1 MANISK
7 TERERREAEKEA
19 QLKAEIEEKIRKE
32 YEKKLSSNTQESTKQ
47 TSIVK
52 KKKIPLDTMVPVK
65 SGVNGIL
72 VYVSRKTGY
81 EITWNEYGAI
91 EYVEMSDLLAMRN
104 TDKAFY
110 ENNWIYFEDTDEYSA
125 TDCYNF
131 LEVFKFYDS
140 SIVGDSLEELFNK
153 EPDEIKSICNNL
165 SKGLRATVASMA
177 RTKIDDGSLDSNKRI
192 SALEEVLDIELAS
205 K

>member
-7 TERERREAEKEA
+7 AEREKREAEKEA

-32 YEKKLSSNTQESTKQ
+32 YEEKLKSSTSTVVET
-47 TSIVK
+47 TSVK
-52 KKKIPLDTMVPVK
+52 KKKIPLDTMIPVK

-81 EITWNEYGAI
+81 EITWEEYGAI

-104 TDKAFY
+104 TDKSFY
-110 ENNWIYFEDTDEYSA
+110 ENNWIYFEDTDEYSS
-125 TDCYNF
+125 TDCYKF
-131 LEVFKFYDS
+131 LDVYKYYDE
-140 SIVGDSLEELFNK
+140 SIVGNDLNSLFLK
-153 EPDEIKSICNNL
+153 EPDEIKAICEKL
-165 SKGLRATVASMA
+165 SKGLRNTVASLA
-177 RTKIDDGSLDSNKRI
+177 RTKIDDGTLDSNKRI
-192 SALEEVLDIELAS
+192 SALEEVLDIELSS

>member
-7 TERERREAEKEA
+7 AEREKREAEKEA

-32 YEKKLSSNTQESTKQ
+32 YEEKLKSSTSTAVET
-47 TSIVK
+47 TSVK
-52 KKKIPLDTMVPVK
+52 KKKIPLDTMIPVK

-81 EITWNEYGAI
+81 EITWEEYGAI

-104 TDKAFY
+104 TDKSFY
-110 ENNWIYFEDTDEYSA
+110 ENNWIYFEDTDEYSS
-125 TDCYNF
+125 TDCYKF
-131 LEVFKFYDS
+131 LEVYKYYDE
-140 SIVGDSLEELFNK
+140 SIVGNDLNSLFLK
-153 EPDEIKSICNNL
+153 EPDEIKAICEKL
-165 SKGLRATVASMA
+165 SKGLRNTVASLA
-177 RTKIDDGSLDSNKRI
+177 RTKIDDGTLDSNKRI
-192 SALEEVLDIELAS
+192 SALEEVLDIELSS